1 LFFIGTSF
9 ASDEKENPVAFVVV
23 VVEGTHTCT
32 TISKKKYK
40 SKKLRFD
47 PN

>member
-9 ASDEKENPVAFVVV
+9 ASDEKKNPVAFVV

-32 TISKKKYK
+32 AISKTNHKAA
-40 SKKLRFD
+40 KLRFAPD
-47 PN
+47 